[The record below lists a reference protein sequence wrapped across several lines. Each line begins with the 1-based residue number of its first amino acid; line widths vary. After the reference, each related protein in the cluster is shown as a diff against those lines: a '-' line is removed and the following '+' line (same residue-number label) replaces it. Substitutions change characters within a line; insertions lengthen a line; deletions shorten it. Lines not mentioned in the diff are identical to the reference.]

1 MAIEVERE
9 YIQKWAKVHLPD
21 YKSRIASMD
30 YIIFTKD
37 DSNISIETRIRTLF
51 YGTLLSF
58 AGFTLVFK
66 EFERIFLNVLEDN
79 VDVLLLKKH
88 YGDHFITALY
98 DFSYSDY
105 YVFPEQLESEEELEI
120 YLQEFVKC
128 VRYHE
133 NVIFPYLSDITNM
146 AKYVGSVPFER
157 SLEINIGGGYP
168 VSFFKKLAI
177 LKWGGYEE
185 RYEEYKKGL
194 EAFIEEGFSDPEEAV
209 EAPLNKEGFVNLIDY
224 LENKPNPFLKS

>member
-37 DSNISIETRIRTLF
+37 DSNISIETRIRTQF

-66 EFERIFLNVLEDN
+66 EFERIFLNVLEDS
-79 VDVLLLKKH
+79 VDVLLLKKY

-157 SLEINIGGGYP
+157 SLEINVGGGYP

>member
-37 DSNISIETRIRTLF
+37 DSNISIETRIRTQF

-88 YGDHFITALY
+88 YGDHIITALY

-157 SLEINIGGGYP
+157 SLEINVGGGYP

>member
-105 YVFPEQLESEEELEI
+105 YVFPKQLINENEEI
-120 YLQEFVKC
+120 
-128 VRYHE
+128 
-133 NVIFPYLSDITNM
+133 S
-146 AKYVGSVPFER
+146 
-157 SLEINIGGGYP
+157 
-168 VSFFKKLAI
+168 KL
-177 LKWGGYEE
+177 
-185 RYEEYKKGL
+185 
-194 EAFIEEGFSDPEEAV
+194 V
-209 EAPLNKEGFVNLIDY
+209 
-224 LENKPNPFLKS
+224 

>member
-37 DSNISIETRIRTLF
+37 DSNISIETRIRTQF

-79 VDVLLLKKH
+79 VDVLLLKKY

-105 YVFPEQLESEEELEI
+105 YVFPKQLESEEELEI

-157 SLEINIGGGYP
+157 SLEINVGGGYP

>member
-79 VDVLLLKKH
+79 VDVLLLKKY

-105 YVFPEQLESEEELEI
+105 YVFPKQLESEEELEI

-157 SLEINIGGGYP
+157 SLEINVGGGYP

-209 EAPLNKEGFVNLIDY
+209 EAPLNKEGFVNLINY

>member
-37 DSNISIETRIRTLF
+37 DSNISIETRIRTQF

-79 VDVLLLKKH
+79 VDVLLLKKY

-105 YVFPEQLESEEELEI
+105 YVFPKQLESEEELEI

-157 SLEINIGGGYP
+157 SLEINVGGGYP

-209 EAPLNKEGFVNLIDY
+209 EAPLNKEGFVNLINY

>member
-37 DSNISIETRIRTLF
+37 DSNISIETRIRTQF

-58 AGFTLVFK
+58 AGFIVVFK

-105 YVFPEQLESEEELEI
+105 YVFPKQLESEEELEI

-157 SLEINIGGGYP
+157 SLEINVGGGYP

-209 EAPLNKEGFVNLIDY
+209 EAPLNKEGFVNLINY

>member
-37 DSNISIETRIRTLF
+37 DSNISIETRIRTQF

-157 SLEINIGGGYP
+157 SGEINIGGRYP

-209 EAPLNKEGFVNLIDY
+209 EAPLNKEGFVNLINY

>member
-105 YVFPEQLESEEELEI
+105 YVFPKQLESEEELEI

-157 SLEINIGGGYP
+157 SLEINVGGGYP

-209 EAPLNKEGFVNLIDY
+209 EAPLNKEGFVNLINY

>member
-37 DSNISIETRIRTLF
+37 DSNISIETRIRTQF

-79 VDVLLLKKH
+79 VDVLLLKKY

-157 SLEINIGGGYP
+157 SGEINIGGRYP

>member
-37 DSNISIETRIRTLF
+37 DSNISIETRIRTQF

-105 YVFPEQLESEEELEI
+105 YVFPKQLESEEELEI

-157 SLEINIGGGYP
+157 SLEINVGGGYP

>member
-1 MAIEVERE
+1 M
-9 YIQKWAKVHLPD
+9 
-21 YKSRIASMD
+21 
-30 YIIFTKD
+30 
-37 DSNISIETRIRTLF
+37 
-51 YGTLLSF
+51 
-58 AGFTLVFK
+58 
-66 EFERIFLNVLEDN
+66 
-79 VDVLLLKKH
+79 
-88 YGDHFITALY
+88 
-98 DFSYSDY
+98 
-105 YVFPEQLESEEELEI
+105 FPKQLESEEELEI

-157 SLEINIGGGYP
+157 SLEINVGGGYP

-209 EAPLNKEGFVNLIDY
+209 EAPLNKEGFVNLINY

>member
-157 SLEINIGGGYP
+157 SLEINVGGGYP

>member
-37 DSNISIETRIRTLF
+37 DSNISIETRIRTQF

-66 EFERIFLNVLEDN
+66 EFERIFLNVLEDS
-79 VDVLLLKKH
+79 VDVLLLKKY

-105 YVFPEQLESEEELEI
+105 YVFPKQLESEEELEI

-157 SLEINIGGGYP
+157 SLEINVGGGYP

>member
-37 DSNISIETRIRTLF
+37 DSNISIETRIRTQF

-79 VDVLLLKKH
+79 VDVLLLKKY

-157 SLEINIGGGYP
+157 SLEINVGGGYP
-168 VSFFKKLAI
+168 VSFFTKLAI

-209 EAPLNKEGFVNLIDY
+209 EAPLNKEGFVNLINY

>member
-37 DSNISIETRIRTLF
+37 DSNISIETRIRTQF

-157 SLEINIGGGYP
+157 SGEINIGGRYP

-194 EAFIEEGFSDPEEAV
+194 EAFIEEDFADLKFGHEAHMYKQGFQ
-209 EAPLNKEGFVNLIDY
+209 NLIYY
-224 LENKPNPFLKS
+224 LEHEPNPFLKS

>member
-37 DSNISIETRIRTLF
+37 DSNISIETRIRTQF

-79 VDVLLLKKH
+79 VDVLLLKKY

-157 SLEINIGGGYP
+157 SLEINVGGGYP

-224 LENKPNPFLKS
+224 LEN

>member
-58 AGFTLVFK
+58 AGFIVVFK

-105 YVFPEQLESEEELEI
+105 YVFPKQLESEEELEI

-157 SLEINIGGGYP
+157 SLEINVGGGYP

-194 EAFIEEGFSDPEEAV
+194 EAFIEEDFSDPKYIT

>member
-37 DSNISIETRIRTLF
+37 DSNISIETRIRTQF

-58 AGFTLVFK
+58 AGFIVVFK

-157 SLEINIGGGYP
+157 SLEINVGGGYP

-209 EAPLNKEGFVNLIDY
+209 EAPLNKEGFVNLINY

>member
-58 AGFTLVFK
+58 AGFIVVFK

-88 YGDHFITALY
+88 YDDHFITALY

-105 YVFPEQLESEEELEI
+105 YVFPKQLESEEELEI

-157 SLEINIGGGYP
+157 SLEINVGGGYP

-209 EAPLNKEGFVNLIDY
+209 EAPLNKEGFVNLINY

>member
-37 DSNISIETRIRTLF
+37 DSNISIETRIRTQF

-105 YVFPEQLESEEELEI
+105 YVFPKQLESEEELEI

-157 SLEINIGGGYP
+157 SLEINVGGGYP

-209 EAPLNKEGFVNLIDY
+209 EAPLNKEGFVNLINY

>member
-37 DSNISIETRIRTLF
+37 DSNISIETRIRTQF

-157 SLEINIGGGYP
+157 SLEINVGGGYP

>member
-105 YVFPEQLESEEELEI
+105 YVFPKQLESEEELEI

-157 SLEINIGGGYP
+157 RLEINVGGGYP

-209 EAPLNKEGFVNLIDY
+209 EAPLNKEGFVNLINY

>member
-37 DSNISIETRIRTLF
+37 DSNVSIETRIRTLF

-105 YVFPEQLESEEELEI
+105 YVFPKQLESEEELEI

-157 SLEINIGGGYP
+157 SLEINVGGGYP

-209 EAPLNKEGFVNLIDY
+209 EAPLNKEGFVNLINY